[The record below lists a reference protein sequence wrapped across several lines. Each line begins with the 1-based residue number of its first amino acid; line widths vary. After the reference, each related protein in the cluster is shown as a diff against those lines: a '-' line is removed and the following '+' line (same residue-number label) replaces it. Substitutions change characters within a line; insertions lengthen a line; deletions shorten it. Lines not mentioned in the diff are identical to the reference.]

1 MGRHRVLNRL
11 SSVLRSRLRRLN
23 EKAVPNIPITPEVML
38 PLARSLDR
46 LPERVLT
53 DFQSGVTGC
62 DLCIQEICEND
73 HRSARGLRSVM
84 ATSPRL
90 WSRHARTRKPREQST
105 KGRRDM
111 AESVYKIIEVV
122 GTSSESWEKAASAAV
137 ERASKTLR
145 DLRIAEIAQL
155 DLQIGD
161 GKVQAYRAR
170 VKLSFKFED

>member
-1 MGRHRVLNRL
+1 MITGPLEGFAVQWLPGRV
-11 SSVLRSRLRRLN
+11 
-23 EKAVPNIPITPEVML
+23 
-38 PLARSLDR
+38 
-46 LPERVLT
+46 
-53 DFQSGVTGC
+53 SGHGT
-62 DLCIQEICEND
+62 QEQK
-73 HRSARGLRSVM
+73 
-84 ATSPRL
+84 SP
-90 WSRHARTRKPREQST
+90 KEQST